1 MKYFLIV
8 FSLLILLTSCL
19 GEKKYA
25 DFVYNKYNSQT
36 QAADL
41 TKDAPDYISVKADS
55 SINKLDTLVVAKK
68 LKSQFI
74 PAILYWQWE
83 NTIRC
88 ELDPKISI
96 RTFNK
101 YLFSY
106 ADSANLKERLNG
118 QKLELSINDLPNSF
132 VYTHKGNSIILL
144 IAYTVN
150 DTEAIIPENKDVK
163 ISYRLVKDNIETKKG
178 TLLIPDET
186 QAMQNIWKS
195 TQKFTW
201 SYMSQYDNNLQKLS
215 KNVIDKILT
224 EI

>member
-41 TKDAPDYISVKADS
+41 TKDAPDYISVNTDS

-68 LKSQFI
+68 IKSQFI

-88 ELDPKISI
+88 ELDPRISI
-96 RTFNK
+96 QTFNK

-186 QAMQNIWKS
+186 QPMQNIWKS

>member
-41 TKDAPDYISVKADS
+41 TKDAPDYISVNTDS

>member
-1 MKYFLIV
+1 MKYFLII

-25 DFVYNKYNSQT
+25 NFVYNKYSSQT

-55 SINKLDTLVVAKK
+55 SISKLDTLVVAKK

-96 RTFNK
+96 QTFNK

-118 QKLELSINDLPNSF
+118 QKLELLVNDLPNSF
-132 VYTHKGNSIILL
+132 VYTRKGNSIILL

-150 DTEAIIPENKDVK
+150 DTETIFPENKDVK

-186 QAMQNIWKS
+186 QPMQNIWKS